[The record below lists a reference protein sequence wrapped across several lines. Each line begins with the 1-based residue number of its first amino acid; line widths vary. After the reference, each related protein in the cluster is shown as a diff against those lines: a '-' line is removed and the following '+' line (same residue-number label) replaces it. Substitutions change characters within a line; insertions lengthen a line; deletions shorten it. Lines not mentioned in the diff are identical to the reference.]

1 MTEYLKDRNS
11 KWGNEIAKE
20 ILVNFIIN
28 IVKYD

>member
-11 KWGNEIAKE
+11 KWGNESAKE
-20 ILVNFIIN
+20 TLVNFIIN